1 MASGQSAAENGRP
14 RCRAT
19 FTRIASQGNAQTNLL
34 GNLVVGWG
42 ALPYFSEFNPAG
54 GLVFNAQF
62 PTGVNTYRAY
72 QLPFLSLSGSG
83 QLLGHTTRQAGAGSR
98 VPPDARR
105 GTARECVHA

>member
-1 MASGQSAAENGRP
+1 
-14 RCRAT
+14 
-19 FTRIASQGNAQTNLL
+19 
-34 GNLVVGWG
+34 VGWG

-83 QLLGHTTRQAGAGSR
+83 QL
-98 VPPDARR
+98 
-105 GTARECVHA
+105 